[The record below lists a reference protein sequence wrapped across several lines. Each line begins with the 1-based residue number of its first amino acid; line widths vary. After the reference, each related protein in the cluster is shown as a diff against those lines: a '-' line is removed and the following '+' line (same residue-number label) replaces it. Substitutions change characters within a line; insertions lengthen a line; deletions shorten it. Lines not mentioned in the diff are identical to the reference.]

1 MSNKKINITGLKET
15 NDPFYRYQMRKLD
28 VVSQRNTTAI
38 KNIQEVADDLNID
51 YNILIK
57 YFKKVFGINFVFK
70 KGILTTTKNINYK
83 EFEDNLKIFIEYFV
97 LCQQCRL
104 PEIDIVIE
112 NKKVY
117 FKCRSCPHTINI
129 VDVSSINKN
138 KIIVDT
144 INDIQNYLN
153 K

>member
-1 MSNKKINITGLKET
+1 MSKKINITGLKEI

-38 KNIQEVADDLNID
+38 KNIEEVSHDIGVDH
-51 YNILIK
+51 NILIK
-57 YFKKVFGINFVFK
+57 FFKKVFGINFVFK
-70 KGILTTTKNINYK
+70 KGILTTTKNISYK

-104 PEIDIVIE
+104 PEIDVVVE

-117 FKCRSCPHTINI
+117 LKCKSCPHTINI
-129 VDVSSINKN
+129 IDIANISSNKL
-138 KIIVDT
+138 IVDT
-144 INDIQNYLN
+144 INDIKNIY